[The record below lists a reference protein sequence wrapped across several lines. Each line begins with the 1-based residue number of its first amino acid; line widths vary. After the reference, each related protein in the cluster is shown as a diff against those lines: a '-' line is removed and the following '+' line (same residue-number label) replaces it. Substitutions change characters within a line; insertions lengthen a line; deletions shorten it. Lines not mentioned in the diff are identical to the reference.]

1 MEVITNNIEN
11 EIQSNYPFK
20 LDEWQMKSMKANINK
35 ENVLVTAHTGSGKT
49 LVAEFG
55 ILESIKSGKKIIY
68 TSPIKSLS
76 NQKFHEFTKKFPQIK
91 VGIMTGDIKFQPD
104 ADCIIMTTEILRNLL
119 YNKNIKVEGQELSV
133 EIDVYNDVDTVVFDE
148 VHYINDNERGKVW
161 EECLI
166 LLPPKIKLIM
176 LSATID
182 KAHNF
187 ANWVQNIKGV
197 KTHLL
202 STTKRVVP
210 LKHTAFIYS
219 NSKKSTDLADN
230 FTNKLIT
237 ILDENNK
244 FEDDN
249 YKSIYT
255 LAKNFFKNTGKRRI
269 NTKHL
274 LNEVSKKLEEK
285 NLLPAIFFTLSRK
298 KCKEYLKCMEKSL
311 NNGEEQVQVDKTIGY
326 LMSKLDDSKTYTQ
339 LVDFQESVKYWR
351 KGIAMHHS
359 GLIPVFKEIIEIL
372 YSQNLIKILFAT
384 ETFAVGVNMP
394 TKTAV
399 FTGITKYDNNGG
411 FRYLRAHEYKQ
422 MAGRAGRRGLDSFG
436 TVMHLFNMYRDLP
449 REHEMVSMTCG
460 KAQEIISKFS
470 MNYQFV
476 LKVILTGQNRI
487 MKFIKTSL
495 YHKELIGYITTLQ
508 EKLDKFELIEPYFAI
523 EKDILEEY
531 YIITHPDPYFKLT
544 NKARKKNKK
553 RQTEIEKMK
562 NINSQSKMYEEYRKK
577 SNEKNKLIEDL
588 EYYNK
593 MVELELRQVI
603 QYLTDNGYMINTS
616 DNIKIDDLSADNVTI
631 KGIIAS
637 QMNECNSLV
646 FTEILTQDLLD
657 NLDIADIAAILSL
670 FTDTKLNGEQD
681 VSTALVLSVS
691 QEAKSVI
698 DKIDKIASDL
708 CLKEQKMKIR
718 LGTNW
723 HLSLNMAET
732 TYQWVSGTSLNDLD
746 LKTFEGNFIK
756 DMIKVSN
763 IAQSL
768 ETITDILGK
777 TELQSKVQQIPG
789 LIMRDIVTIDSLY
802 IKN

>member
-1 MEVITNNIEN
+1 
-11 EIQSNYPFK
+11 
-20 LDEWQMKSMKANINK
+20 MKSMKANINK

-76 NQKFHEFTKKFPQIK
+76 NQKFNEFTKKFPQIK

-166 LLPPKIKLIM
+166 LLPSKIKLIM

-187 ANWVQNIKGV
+187 ANWVQNIKSV

-219 NSKKSTDLADN
+219 NSKKSTNLADN

-237 ILDENNK
+237 ILDENNR
-244 FEDDN
+244 FDDDN

-255 LAKNFFKNTGKRRI
+255 LAKNFFKNTGKKRI

-298 KCKEYLKCMEKSL
+298 KCYEYLKCMEKSL
-311 NNGEEQVQVDKTIGY
+311 NDGEEQIKVDKTVGY
-326 LMSKLDDSKTYTQ
+326 LMSKLDDSKTYTK

-359 GLIPVFKEIIEIL
+359 GLIPIFKEIIEIL

-422 MAGRAGRRGLDSFG
+422 MAGRAGRRGLDTFG
-436 TVMHLFNMYRDLP
+436 TVIHLFNMYRDLP

-476 LKVILTGQNRI
+476 LKVILTGQNKI

-495 YHKELIGYITTLQ
+495 YHKELIGYITALQ
-508 EKLDKFELIEPYFAI
+508 EKLDNFKLIEPNFTI
-523 EKDILEEY
+523 DKKILEEY
-531 YIITHPDPYFKLT
+531 YVITHPDPYFKLT
-544 NKARKKNKK
+544 NKIRKKNKK
-553 RQTEIEKMK
+553 RQNEIEKFK
-562 NINSQSKMYEEYRKK
+562 NINSQSKLYEEYRNK
-577 SNEKNKLIEDL
+577 SNKKNEIIEDL
-588 EYYNK
+588 VYYNK
-593 MVELELRQVI
+593 MIELELRQVI
-603 QYLTDNGYMINTS
+603 NYLTDNGYMINT
-616 DNIKIDDLSADNVTI
+616 DDIQINDLSADNVTT
-631 KGIIAS
+631 KGIVAS
-637 QMNECNSLV
+637 QMNECNSLII
-646 FTEILTQDLLD
+646 TEILTQGLLD
-657 NLDIADIAAILSL
+657 DLDTADIAAILSL
-670 FTDTKLNGEQD
+670 FTDTKLEGEQD
-681 VSTALVLSVS
+681 VSTPLVLSIS
-691 QEAKSVI
+691 KNAKSVI
-698 DKIDKIASDL
+698 DKIDKIANDL
-708 CLKEQKMKIR
+708 CLMEQKMKIR
-718 LGTNW
+718 LGTDW

-732 TYQWVSGTSLNDLD
+732 TFQWVNGMSLNDLE
-746 LKTFEGNFIK
+746 LKTFDGNFIK

-768 ETITDILGK
+768 ETVTDILGK
-777 TELQSKVQQIPG
+777 TELQSKIQQIPI

>member
-1 MEVITNNIEN
+1 MEIITNNIEN

-76 NQKFHEFTKKFPQIK
+76 NQKFNEFTKKFPQIK

-166 LLPPKIKLIM
+166 LLPSKIKLIM

-187 ANWVQNIKGV
+187 ANWVQNIKSV

-219 NSKKSTDLADN
+219 NSKKSTNLADN

-244 FEDDN
+244 FDDDN

-255 LAKNFFKNTGKRRI
+255 LAKNFFKNTGKKRI

-285 NLLPAIFFTLSRK
+285 KLLPAIFFTLSRK
-298 KCKEYLKCMEKSL
+298 KCYEYLKCMEKSL
-311 NNGEEQVQVDKTIGY
+311 NDGEEQIKVDKTVGY
-326 LMSKLDDSKTYTQ
+326 LMSKLDDSKTYTK

-359 GLIPVFKEIIEIL
+359 GLIPIFKEIIEIL

-422 MAGRAGRRGLDSFG
+422 MAGRAGRRGLDTFG
-436 TVMHLFNMYRDLP
+436 TVIHLFNMYRDLP

-476 LKVILTGQNRI
+476 LKVILTGQNKI

-495 YHKELIGYITTLQ
+495 YHKELIGYITALQ
-508 EKLDKFELIEPYFAI
+508 EKLDNFKLIEPNFTI
-523 EKDILEEY
+523 DKKILEEY
-531 YIITHPDPYFKLT
+531 YVITHPDPYFKLT
-544 NKARKKNKK
+544 NKIRKKNKK
-553 RQTEIEKMK
+553 RQNEIEKFK
-562 NINSQSKMYEEYRKK
+562 NINSQSKLYEEYRNK
-577 SNEKNKLIEDL
+577 SNKKNEIIEDL
-588 EYYNK
+588 VYYNK
-593 MVELELRQVI
+593 MIELELRQVI
-603 QYLTDNGYMINTS
+603 QYLTDNGYMINT
-616 DNIKIDDLSADNVTI
+616 DDIKIDDLSADNVTI
-631 KGIIAS
+631 KGVVAS
-637 QMNECNSLV
+637 QMNECNSLII
-646 FTEILTQDLLD
+646 TEILTQNLLD
-657 NLDIADIAAILSL
+657 NLDTADIAAILSL
-670 FTDTKLNGEQD
+670 FTDTKLEGEQD
-681 VSTALVLSVS
+681 VSTPLVLSIS
-691 QEAKSVI
+691 KNAKSVI
-698 DKIDKIASDL
+698 DKIDKIANDL
-708 CLKEQKMKIR
+708 CLMEQKMKIR
-718 LGTNW
+718 LGTDW

-732 TYQWVSGTSLNDLD
+732 TFQWVNGMSLNDLE
-746 LKTFEGNFIK
+746 LKTFDGNFIK

-768 ETITDILGK
+768 ETVTDILGK
-777 TELQSKVQQIPG
+777 TELQSKIQQIPI

>member
-1 MEVITNNIEN
+1 MEIITNNIEN

-76 NQKFHEFTKKFPQIK
+76 NQKFNEFTKKFPQIK

-166 LLPPKIKLIM
+166 LLPSKIKLIM

-187 ANWVQNIKGV
+187 ANWVQNIKSV

-219 NSKKSTDLADN
+219 NSKKSTNLADN

-237 ILDENNK
+237 ILDENNR
-244 FEDDN
+244 FDDDN

-255 LAKNFFKNTGKRRI
+255 LAKNFFKNTGKKRI

-298 KCKEYLKCMEKSL
+298 KCYEYLKCMEKSL
-311 NNGEEQVQVDKTIGY
+311 NDGEEQIKVDKTVGY
-326 LMSKLDDSKTYTQ
+326 LMSKLDDSKTYTK

-359 GLIPVFKEIIEIL
+359 GLIPIFKEIIEIL

-422 MAGRAGRRGLDSFG
+422 MAGRAGRRGLDTFG
-436 TVMHLFNMYRDLP
+436 TVIHLFNMYRDLP

-476 LKVILTGQNRI
+476 LKVILTGQNKI

-495 YHKELIGYITTLQ
+495 YHKELIGYITALQ
-508 EKLDKFELIEPYFAI
+508 EKLDNFKLIEPNFTI
-523 EKDILEEY
+523 DKKILEEY
-531 YIITHPDPYFKLT
+531 YVITHPDPYFKLT
-544 NKARKKNKK
+544 NKIRKKNKK
-553 RQTEIEKMK
+553 RQNEIEKFK
-562 NINSQSKMYEEYRKK
+562 NINSQSKLYEEYRNK
-577 SNEKNKLIEDL
+577 SNKKNEIIEDL
-588 EYYNK
+588 VYYNK
-593 MVELELRQVI
+593 MIELELRQVI
-603 QYLTDNGYMINTS
+603 NYLTDNGYMINTG
-616 DNIKIDDLSADNVTI
+616 DIQINDLSADNVTT
-631 KGIIAS
+631 KGIVAS
-637 QMNECNSLV
+637 QMNECNSLII
-646 FTEILTQDLLD
+646 TEILTQGLLD
-657 NLDIADIAAILSL
+657 DLDTADIAAILSL
-670 FTDTKLNGEQD
+670 FTDTKLEGEQD
-681 VSTALVLSVS
+681 VSTPLVLSIS
-691 QEAKSVI
+691 KNAKSVI
-698 DKIDKIASDL
+698 DKIDKIANDL
-708 CLKEQKMKIR
+708 CQMEQKMKIR
-718 LGTNW
+718 LGTDW

-732 TYQWVSGTSLNDLD
+732 TFQWVNGMSLNDLE
-746 LKTFEGNFIK
+746 LKTFDGNFIK

-768 ETITDILGK
+768 ETVTDILGK
-777 TELQSKVQQIPG
+777 TELQSKIQQIPI

>member
-1 MEVITNNIEN
+1 MEIITNNIEN

-76 NQKFHEFTKKFPQIK
+76 NQKFNEFTKKFPQIK

-166 LLPPKIKLIM
+166 LLPSKIKLIM

-187 ANWVQNIKGV
+187 ANWVQNIKSV

-219 NSKKSTDLADN
+219 NSKKSTNLADN

-244 FEDDN
+244 FDDDN

-255 LAKNFFKNTGKRRI
+255 LAKNFFKNTGKKRI

-285 NLLPAIFFTLSRK
+285 KLLPAIFFTLSRK
-298 KCKEYLKCMEKSL
+298 KCYEYLKCMEKSL
-311 NNGEEQVQVDKTIGY
+311 NDGEEQIKVDKTVGY
-326 LMSKLDDSKTYTQ
+326 LMSKLDDSKTYTK

-359 GLIPVFKEIIEIL
+359 GLIPIFKEIIEIL

-422 MAGRAGRRGLDSFG
+422 MAGRAGRRGLDTFG
-436 TVMHLFNMYRDLP
+436 TVIHLFNMYRDLP

-476 LKVILTGQNRI
+476 LKVILTGQNKI

-495 YHKELIGYITTLQ
+495 YHKELIGYITALQ
-508 EKLDKFELIEPYFAI
+508 EKLDNFKLIEPNFTI
-523 EKDILEEY
+523 DKKILEEY
-531 YIITHPDPYFKLT
+531 YVITHPDPYFKLT
-544 NKARKKNKK
+544 NKIRKKNKK
-553 RQTEIEKMK
+553 RQNEIEKFK
-562 NINSQSKMYEEYRKK
+562 NINSQSKLYEEYRNK
-577 SNEKNKLIEDL
+577 SNKKNEIIEDL
-588 EYYNK
+588 VYYNK
-593 MVELELRQVI
+593 MIELELRQVI
-603 QYLTDNGYMINTS
+603 QYLTDNGYMINT
-616 DNIKIDDLSADNVTI
+616 DDIKIDDLSADNVTI
-631 KGIIAS
+631 KGVVAS
-637 QMNECNSLV
+637 QMNECNSLII
-646 FTEILTQDLLD
+646 TEILTQNLLD
-657 NLDIADIAAILSL
+657 NLDTADIAAILSL

-681 VSTALVLSVS
+681 VSTPLVLSIS
-691 QEAKSVI
+691 QDAKRAI

-708 CLKEQKMKIR
+708 SLKEQKMKIR
-718 LGTNW
+718 LGTDW

-732 TYQWVSGTSLNDLD
+732 TFQWVNGMSLNDLE
-746 LKTFEGNFIK
+746 LKTFDGNFIK

-768 ETITDILGK
+768 ETVTDILGK
-777 TELQSKVQQIPG
+777 TELQSKIQQIPI